1 MSWSSVSKVILG
13 LLVAIG
19 LIAGGGFIA
28 ARLVIAKYS
37 ALPPKPIYPNDTPA
51 AKSSK
56 ATPARAN
63 KTVEPTSTDTPA
75 KPLPP
80 GATEA
85 RVTQP
90 IGLIL
95 RDSPNGSQV
104 GGIEY
109 NERVVVLETSQ
120 DGGWQKVRLLSSEK
134 EGWVKVG
141 NVE

>member
-1 MSWSSVSKVILG
+1 MSWSSVSKVLLG

-28 ARLVIAKYS
+28 ARIVIAKYS
-37 ALPPKPIYPNDTPA
+37 ALPPKPIYPNDAPA
-51 AKSSK
+51 AKS
-56 ATPARAN
+56 ARATATKS
-63 KTVEPTSTDTPA
+63 KTAEPTPTDTPA

-95 RDSPNGSQV
+95 RDSPNGGQI

-109 NERVVVLETSQ
+109 NDRVVVLETSP
-120 DGGWQKVRLLSSEK
+120 DGGWQKVRLPSSDR
-134 EGWVKVG
+134 EGWVKAG